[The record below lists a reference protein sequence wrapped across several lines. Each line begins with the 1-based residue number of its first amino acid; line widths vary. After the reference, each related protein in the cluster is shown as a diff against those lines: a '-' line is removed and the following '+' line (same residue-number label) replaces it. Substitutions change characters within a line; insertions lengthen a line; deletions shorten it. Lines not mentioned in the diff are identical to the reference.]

1 VHDLQRYLV
10 EEFVEDYREGTLSRR
25 DLLRRVLAVTG
36 SVAVAANALSRLG
49 VRGPAAVRPAP
60 VARLPLQRPARP
72 DDDPMTD
79 PPPAPTTANVV
90 DPADP
95 AIMAGM
101 VTFAGP
107 ASDLYAYLAQPAI
120 GGPYP
125 GLILVHENR
134 GLIEPNMDI
143 ARRYARLGY
152 VVLVVDLASRGG
164 GTAALA
170 AQDPVQVTGFL
181 GQANPDD
188 LTADLLAGLDYL
200 AGLGVVDANRLGA
213 TGFCFGGGMT
223 WRLATAA
230 PQLKAVVPYYGPNPP
245 LDRVPNIRA
254 AALGIYGELD
264 TRITGASADLDA
276 ALDAAGVVHDKV
288 VEPNAGHAFFN
299 NTGSNYNPE
308 AALDAWRRTLAWFGT
323 YLGSA

>member
-1 VHDLQRYLV
+1 MCALTQTAPGRAARNAMHDLQRYLV

-36 SVAVAANALSRLG
+36 SVAIAANALSRLG

-60 VARLPLQRPARP
+60 AAARPPMQRPARP

-79 PPPAPTTANVV
+79 PPPMQTTANVV
-90 DPADP
+90 DPSDP
-95 AIMAGM
+95 LISAGM
-101 VTFAGP
+101 VTFSGP
-107 ASDLYAYLAQPAI
+107 ASDLYGYLAQPAT

-200 AGLGVVDANRLGA
+200 AGLGTVDANRLGA

-230 PQLKAVVPYYGPNPP
+230 PQLKPWCPTMARTRRSTAYRTSAPP
-245 LDRVPNIRA
+245 RWASTASWIRA
-254 AALGIYGELD
+254 LPAPRPSS
-264 TRITGASADLDA
+264 TRRWTRQASCTT
-276 ALDAAGVVHDKV
+276 K
-288 VEPNAGHAFFN
+288 
-299 NTGSNYNPE
+299 
-308 AALDAWRRTLAWFGT
+308 
-323 YLGSA
+323 